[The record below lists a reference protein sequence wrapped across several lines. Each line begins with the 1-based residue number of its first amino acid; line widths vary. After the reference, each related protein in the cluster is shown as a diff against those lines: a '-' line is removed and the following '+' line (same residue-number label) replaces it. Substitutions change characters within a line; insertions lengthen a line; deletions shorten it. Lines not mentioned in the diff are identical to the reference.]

1 MIISDK
7 QKEFIRN
14 AHHRYN
20 LKVRSQKMRK
30 DIFRQFVYYT
40 KTNNREKW
48 KRWFKSNARSI

>member
-20 LKVRSQKMRK
+20 LKVRSKKMWK
-30 DIFRQFVYYT
+30 NIFRQLIYYT
-40 KTNNREKW
+40 ETNNREKW
-48 KRWFKSNARSI
+48 KRRLKFDFRRI

>member
-20 LKVRSQKMRK
+20 LKVRSQKMWEN
-30 DIFRQFVYYT
+30 IFRQLIYNT
-40 KTNNREKW
+40 KENNREKW
-48 KRWFKSNARSI
+48 KRWLKFDFRCI

>member
-20 LKVRSQKMRK
+20 LKIRGKKMWK
-30 DIFRQFVYYT
+30 NIFRQLIYNT
-40 KTNNREKW
+40 KENNRKKR
-48 KRWFKSNARSI
+48 KRWLKSNPRRI

>member
-20 LKVRSQKMRK
+20 LKVRSQKMWK
-30 DIFRQFVYYT
+30 NIFRQLIHNT
-40 KTNNREKW
+40 KANNREKW
-48 KRWFKSNARSI
+48 KRWLKSNPRSI

>member
-30 DIFRQFVYYT
+30 NIFRQLIHNT
-40 KTNNREKW
+40 KENNRKKRE
-48 KRWFKSNARSI
+48 RWFKSNPRSI

>member
-20 LKVRSQKMRK
+20 LKVRSQKMWEN
-30 DIFRQFVYYT
+30 IFRQLIYNT
-40 KTNNREKW
+40 KTNNRKKW
-48 KRWFKSNARSI
+48 KRRFKFDFRSI

>member
-20 LKVRSQKMRK
+20 LKIRSKKMWK
-30 DIFRQFVYYT
+30 NIFRQLIYHT
-40 KTNNREKW
+40 KTNNREKR
-48 KRWFKSNARSI
+48 KRWFKSNPRRI